1 MAEEHVWNRPQAKGA
16 LAPRTAAEIATVD
29 EAVAGLGI
37 PKMLLQPGEWV
48 GAVGFTNGQTP
59 PKL

>member
-1 MAEEHVWNRPQAKGA
+1 M
-16 LAPRTAAEIATVD
+16 APRTAAEIGTVD